1 MKSIKLLVVI
11 IVLSLRF
18 TYAQTWDPISQT
30 ATTKTLNKICFIDS
44 TKGIAVGS
52 SGAIIKTTDSGNTW
66 ELKTSGT
73 TRQLNSIVYANNTLH
88 VVGASGIYLSST
100 DEGETWVSKTLTTN
114 NSNTLYVIKEAEG
127 YLYATGNGRII
138 KSTDNG
144 TTWEQI
150 RYGSTTT
157 PLMRSICFVSKN
169 YGYVVGN
176 GAVIL
181 RTVDG
186 GLTFDSLKVG
196 TKDFYSVDFADSLNG
211 VAVGW
216 SGSMYKT
223 TDAGQSWE
231 PIEFSTTNN
240 LYNVKFFNSMNGI
253 ITGGNG
259 TILVT
264 HSGGL
269 TWEDNSL
276 TEDPTSLLWGVCIVN
291 KNVIL
296 IVGNSGKIY
305 KTLTAGMPVELV
317 NFAAQIIDGKI
328 NLFWQTATEINNH
341 KFVVE
346 RCYSSP
352 AEKWEKVGE
361 ITGNGTSTTINNY
374 SFIDNN
380 VKEGNYLYRLKQ
392 IDYDGSYQYSNSI
405 NVSLINPLEFSL
417 KQNYPNPFNP
427 STTISYSIASAS
439 DVNITVYNIIGK
451 AITELVNS
459 RQQAGTYNINFNA
472 KDLSSGIYF
481 AKISAGN
488 FSKTIKMNLIK

>member
-1 MKSIKLLVVI
+1 MKSIKLLVMI
-11 IVLSLRF
+11 IVISLRF

-30 ATTKTLNKICFIDS
+30 VTTKTLNKICFIDS
-44 TKGIAVGS
+44 TKGIVVGS
-52 SGAIIKTTDSGNTW
+52 SGTIIKTTDCGNTW

-73 TRQLNSIVYANNTLH
+73 TRQLNSIVYANNSLH

-114 NSNTLYVIKEAEG
+114 NSNTLYAINKAEDN
-127 YLYATGNGRII
+127 LFATGNGRII

-157 PLMRSICFVSKN
+157 PLMRNICFVSNN

-176 GAVIL
+176 GAAIL
-181 RTVDG
+181 RTTDG
-186 GLTFDSLKVG
+186 GATFDSLKIG
-196 TKDFYSVDFADSLNG
+196 TQDFYSIDFADSLTG

-216 SGSMYKT
+216 AGSMYRT
-223 TDAGQSWE
+223 TNAGQSWE
-231 PIEFSTTNN
+231 PIAFTTTNN
-240 LYNVKFFNSMNGI
+240 LYNVKFFNSNNGI

-264 HSGGL
+264 HNGGL

-291 KNVIL
+291 NNVVL
-296 IVGNSGKIY
+296 VVGNSGKIY

-328 NLFWQTATEINNH
+328 NLFWQTATETNNY
-341 KFVVE
+341 KFEVE
-346 RCYSSP
+346 RC
-352 AEKWEKVGE
+352 EKAFVLDWFKIGE
-361 ITGNGTSTTINNY
+361 INGNGTSTSINSY
-374 SFIDNN
+374 SFVDNN
-380 VKEGNYLYRLKQ
+380 ANTGNYLYRLKQ
-392 IDYDGSYQYSNSI
+392 IDYDGSYQYSKSI
-405 NVSLINPLEFSL
+405 NVSLIAPLEFSL

-427 STTISYSIASAS
+427 STTISYTIASVC
-439 DVNITVYNIIGK
+439 DVKIIVYDIIGK
-451 AITELVNS
+451 AVTELVNS
-459 RQQAGTYNINFNA
+459 RQEAGTYNINFNA
-472 KDLSSGIYF
+472 KVLSSGIYF